1 MRNRH
6 IFEQKLY
13 KVYKIVV
20 EGIVK
25 TFPQL
30 LRKLK
35 NVKSQLHESDP
46 GSNQNITINRVSS

>member
-30 LRKLK
+30 LKKLK
-35 NVKSQLHESDP
+35 NVKSHL
-46 GSNQNITINRVSS
+46 NQSEIGNN